1 DRVADGLFAVAET
14 GSVAVALPRDERG
27 EALLA
32 DRLWLVVPASEIAA
46 TLDDALARIEALVRA
61 GSPYV
66 TLMTGPSR
74 TADIER
80 ALTVGGGVVH
90 EAATADDARET
101 VLRLLR
107 ERGVTLFAKGKSMVA
122 EEVFLNHHLEAAGIR
137 VVETDLGEWII
148 QLAHETPS
156 HMVMP
161 AIHKSRQQIAGLIE
175 QAAGRAVPRED
186 VQAQVAAARHELR
199 RAFLDAEAGLIG
211 ANALIVETG

>member
-1 DRVADGLFAVAET
+1 MSDLARLGEHFIRKASAVGTVVTRAVDQEAARRAAGHESGDRVADGLFAVAET

-80 ALTVGGGVVH
+80 ALTVGVHGPGELHVV
-90 EAATADDARET
+90 
-101 VLRLLR
+101 
-107 ERGVTLFAKGKSMVA
+107 
-122 EEVFLNHHLEAAGIR
+122 
-137 VVETDLGEWII
+137 
-148 QLAHETPS
+148 
-156 HMVMP
+156 
-161 AIHKSRQQIAGLIE
+161 
-175 QAAGRAVPRED
+175 
-186 VQAQVAAARHELR
+186 
-199 RAFLDAEAGLIG
+199 
-211 ANALIVETG
+211 IVG